1 MAQVLNLRL
10 LYVSKPLSQNPHF
23 FRLGVVCTPPHPL
36 IENPHPRH
44 PHPPGELTE
53 FNPMAAFRAV
63 QGPSTK
69 GAALHPM
76 GPHHQL

>member
-1 MAQVLNLRL
+1 MYWIWGLFVPPQIPYR
-10 LYVSKPLSQNPHF
+10 KPSTKTHL
-23 FRLGVVCTPPHPL
+23 
-36 IENPHPRH
+36 RH

-69 GAALHPM
+69 GAAPDR
-76 GPHHQL
+76 PHHQL